1 VIIEDIIAGPKDLA
15 MLDFLS
21 EYEFVSG
28 VSPMNGIIE
37 MLPKDANIIDHITKK
52 CKETYNSRPL
62 ICILEKEQ

>member
-1 VIIEDIIAGPKDLA
+1 MI
-15 MLDFLS
+15 DFLS